1 MLELMERAINVLYQL
16 IVTGHALQMATS
28 FGKDSMCTSILSL
41 EAIRRAKAA
50 GIKQAVHFVTTAS
63 TTIENPAMERHVLAC
78 LDELQQFCEEH
89 DLPVEA
95 HIATPT
101 MAAQFV
107 VSTIGRGTLIRTN
120 ENSVANGKRTRPCSD
135 DWKVQPQGKLAKLLG
150 ERVQSA
156 GYREPVVVL
165 GSRSAESTSRAASMV
180 KQNSSETEATRS
192 QAGQLTV
199 SPIASWSTDDVWEC
213 LSHFN
218 NATKS
223 PPFESFAS
231 TRMIDR
237 VMEIYRDANEGMC
250 GVVLGEAG
258 NRAACGARM
267 GCAFCAI
274 AGDKDKSLSSMIQE
288 PRHAHLKGIND
299 FRNYLIRTQWDM
311 GKREL
316 VGRKLSAVGA
326 LRIKPD
332 VYSFQH
338 RMHLLGMLLTLDVL
352 EQERAENYAE
362 DIAAGVIPD
371 TPENRELADIQFQFV
386 TPQQIV
392 AIDFQLSMHHYA
404 PHAFP
409 AVSKWYE
416 VYTLGRR
423 YAIPDVQ
430 ALQKVDVKSYG
441 WYEVGAFNKDVPTD
455 GLRSYIDEQW
465 NPYRHPD
472 RPVTWAGT
480 SQGERIVFFSE
491 SGELTVDAEEA
502 CAFVTCSFGWEMFQ
516 NCQAHVAIESARF
529 WLNEEILRLATG
541 TAYKYQEMAKR
552 GQYFAH
558 LRDKLNLAPA
568 ALDAYLIK
576 HAMSDATHEAL
587 LIKAEAEN
595 QLDLFQAA
603 A

>member
-1 MLELMERAINVLYQL
+1 MLELMERAVNVLYKL
-16 IVTGHALQMATS
+16 VDAGHALQMATS

-89 DLPVEA
+89 DLPVEI
-95 HIATPT
+95 HIAQPT
-101 MAAQFV
+101 LAAQFV

-120 ENSVANGKRTRPCSD
+120 ENSVSNGKRTRPCSD
-135 DWKVQPQGKLAKLLG
+135 DWKVQPQGRLAKLLG

-165 GSRSAESTSRAASMV
+165 GSRTAESSSRAASMA

-192 QAGQLTV
+192 QTGQLTI
-199 SPIASWSTDDVWEC
+199 SPIASWSTDDVWEM

-218 NATKS
+218 NPTQPA
-223 PPFESFAS
+223 PFHSFAS
-231 TRMIDR
+231 ARMVDR
-237 VMEIYRDANEGMC
+237 VLEIYRDANEGTC
-250 GVVLGEAG
+250 GVVLGESG

-274 AGDKDKSLSSMIQE
+274 AGEKDKSLSSMIKE
-288 PRHAHLKGIND
+288 PRHAHLAGINA
-299 FRNYLIRTQWDM
+299 FRDYLIRTQWDM
-311 GKREL
+311 SKREL

-332 VYSFQH
+332 VYSFAH
-338 RMHLLGMLLTLDVL
+338 RLRLLGMLLTLDVL
-352 EQERAENYAE
+352 EQERAERHSE
-362 DIAAGVIPD
+362 DLATGVIPD
-371 TPENRELADIQFQFV
+371 TPENRELADIQFQFI
-386 TPQQIV
+386 TPQQLV

-404 PHAFP
+404 QHAFP

-423 YAIPDVQ
+423 YSIPDAPV
-430 ALQKVDVKSYG
+430 LQKVDVKSHG
-441 WYEVGAFNKDVPTD
+441 WFQVGAFDKDVPTD
-455 GLRSYIDEQW
+455 GLRSYISEQW
-465 NPYRHPD
+465 NPYRHPE

-480 SQGERIVFFSE
+480 SQGERVVYFTE
-491 SGELTVDAEEA
+491 NDELTVDAVEA
-502 CAFVTCSFGWEMFQ
+502 CAFVTCTFGFEMYQ
-516 NCQAHVAIESARF
+516 QCQGVYALESARF
-529 WLNEEILRLATG
+529 WLNEEILRLAKG
-541 TAYKYQEMAKR
+541 TAFKYQEMAKR

-558 LRDKLNLAPA
+558 LRDKLNLTPA
-568 ALDAYLIK
+568 ELDAYLIQN
-576 HAMSDATHEAL
+576 AISDVTHEAL
-587 LIKAEAEN
+587 LVKAEAES